1 MENHDINFNRVF
13 TQCYA
18 TFAGQPE
25 SYLLRIV
32 RDKDTAQELVHDV
45 FLRIYERRIALDV
58 EMETTRFYLYKI
70 AKNMAFDLLRKKMR
84 QDACFDDIVLQE
96 VCLNDQFYRDYQAG
110 RLDIRAY
117 LEFALKVLSE
127 HPKEQLDAWHRDCM
141 REVVEPMIRPKAEA
155 LLAQHRKIGDFLL
168 IITATNDIL
177 KKLQVVGK
185 PLGVYSLET
194 VRMFR
199 NDAVQAGFAL

>member
-18 TFAGQPE
+18 TFAGQLE

-96 VCLNDQFYRDYQAG
+96 VCLNDQFYRDVESVYIEG
-110 RLDIRAY
+110 EVISTLRDTIRE
-117 LEFALKVLSE
+117 LPERS
-127 HPKEQLDAWHRDCM
+127 
-141 REVVEPMIRPKAEA
+141 REVITLRGIEEMNLTEVVRETRLSKYHVARIEKEAMSVLRAKLEKLIGGWRVAVRRPLTREWK
-155 LLAQHRKIGDFLL
+155 
-168 IITATNDIL
+168 T
-177 KKLQVVGK
+177 
-185 PLGVYSLET
+185 
-194 VRMFR
+194 
-199 NDAVQAGFAL
+199 

>member
-1 MENHDINFNRVF
+1 MTFITFIALDWKEMGNHDINFNREF

-18 TFAGQPE
+18 TFAGQLE

-96 VCLNDQFYRDYQAG
+96 VCLNDQFYRDVESVYIEG
-110 RLDIRAY
+110 EVISTLRDTIRE
-117 LEFALKVLSE
+117 LPERS
-127 HPKEQLDAWHRDCM
+127 
-141 REVVEPMIRPKAEA
+141 REVITLRGIEEMNLAEVVRETSLSKYHVARIEKEAMSALRAKLEKLIGGWRVAVRRPLTREWK
-155 LLAQHRKIGDFLL
+155 
-168 IITATNDIL
+168 T
-177 KKLQVVGK
+177 
-185 PLGVYSLET
+185 
-194 VRMFR
+194 
-199 NDAVQAGFAL
+199 

>member
-18 TFAGQPE
+18 TFAGQLE

-96 VCLNDQFYRDYQAG
+96 VCLNDQFYRDVESVYIEG
-110 RLDIRAY
+110 EVISTLRDTIRE
-117 LEFALKVLSE
+117 LPERS
-127 HPKEQLDAWHRDCM
+127 
-141 REVVEPMIRPKAEA
+141 REVITLRGIEEMNLAEVVRETSLSKYHVARIEKEAMSVLRTKLEKLIGGWRVAVRRPLTREWK
-155 LLAQHRKIGDFLL
+155 
-168 IITATNDIL
+168 T
-177 KKLQVVGK
+177 
-185 PLGVYSLET
+185 
-194 VRMFR
+194 
-199 NDAVQAGFAL
+199 

>member
-18 TFAGQPE
+18 TFAGQLE

-96 VCLNDQFYRDYQAG
+96 VCINDQFYRDVESVYIEG
-110 RLDIRAY
+110 EVISTLRDTIRE
-117 LEFALKVLSE
+117 LPDRS
-127 HPKEQLDAWHRDCM
+127 
-141 REVVEPMIRPKAEA
+141 REVITLRGIEEMNLTEVVRETSLSKYHVARIEKEAMSVLRTKLEKLIGGWRVAVRRPLTREWK
-155 LLAQHRKIGDFLL
+155 
-168 IITATNDIL
+168 T
-177 KKLQVVGK
+177 
-185 PLGVYSLET
+185 
-194 VRMFR
+194 
-199 NDAVQAGFAL
+199 

>member
-18 TFAGQPE
+18 TFAGQLE

-96 VCLNDQFYRDYQAG
+96 VCLNDQFYRDVESVYIEG
-110 RLDIRAY
+110 EVISTLRDTIRE
-117 LEFALKVLSE
+117 LPERS
-127 HPKEQLDAWHRDCM
+127 
-141 REVVEPMIRPKAEA
+141 REVITLRGIEEMNLAEVVRETSLSKYHVARIEKEAMSALRAKLEKLIGGWRVAVRRPLTREWK
-155 LLAQHRKIGDFLL
+155 
-168 IITATNDIL
+168 T
-177 KKLQVVGK
+177 
-185 PLGVYSLET
+185 
-194 VRMFR
+194 
-199 NDAVQAGFAL
+199 

>member
-18 TFAGQPE
+18 TFAGQLE

-84 QDACFDDIVLQE
+84 QDACFNDIVLQE
-96 VCLNDQFYRDYQAG
+96 VCLNDQFYRDVESVYIEG
-110 RLDIRAY
+110 EVISTLRDTIRE
-117 LEFALKVLSE
+117 LPERS
-127 HPKEQLDAWHRDCM
+127 
-141 REVVEPMIRPKAEA
+141 REVITLRGIEEMNLTEVVRETRLSKYHVARIEKEAMSALRTKLEKLIGGWRVAVRRPLTREWK
-155 LLAQHRKIGDFLL
+155 
-168 IITATNDIL
+168 T
-177 KKLQVVGK
+177 
-185 PLGVYSLET
+185 
-194 VRMFR
+194 
-199 NDAVQAGFAL
+199 

>member
-18 TFAGQPE
+18 TFAGQLE

-84 QDACFDDIVLQE
+84 QDTCFDDIVLQE
-96 VCLNDQFYRDYQAG
+96 VCLNDQFYRDVESVYIEG
-110 RLDIRAY
+110 EVISTLRDTIRE
-117 LEFALKVLSE
+117 LPERS
-127 HPKEQLDAWHRDCM
+127 
-141 REVVEPMIRPKAEA
+141 REVITLRGIEEMNLTEVVRETRLSKYHVARIEKEAMSVLRTKLEKLIGGWRVAVRRPLTREWK
-155 LLAQHRKIGDFLL
+155 
-168 IITATNDIL
+168 T
-177 KKLQVVGK
+177 
-185 PLGVYSLET
+185 
-194 VRMFR
+194 
-199 NDAVQAGFAL
+199 